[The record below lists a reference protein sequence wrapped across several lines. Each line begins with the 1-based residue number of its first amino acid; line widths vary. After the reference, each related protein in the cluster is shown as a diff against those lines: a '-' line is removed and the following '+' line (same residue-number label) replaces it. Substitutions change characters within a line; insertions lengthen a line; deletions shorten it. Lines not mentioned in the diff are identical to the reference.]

1 MRRLR
6 WWVAAGM
13 IVLLLAQA
21 MPWLRAA
28 EPLPES
34 EQRHDCPIG
43 LGLSGPPGAVAV
55 APEDRQRM
63 YLCFAYQQFGDLPD
77 EELLARGGA
86 LCDSDVRDE
95 ELTRLLELRCP
106 GLYERNQRIYL
117 AERKAEEAEAKRRL
131 AAAKAGCPRRKPV
144 AEPVRQMRAAL
155 WVDTGGIQAW
165 EEGYGGLDY
174 SGRFL
179 AKGRGT
185 VHLSWGGDEKGPV
198 CVTGEAYRQ
207 RPPHARGW
215 QRSGEMSYHSPTGVL
230 RFFGDD
236 GDVTVAGAG
245 SYRIRAYVRGVER
258 APDLARAKA
267 VREVLIVVFPASATA
282 NRRAAARIG
291 GGGAAGRGSA

>member
-13 IVLLLAQA
+13 TMLLLALA
-21 MPWLRAA
+21 MPWLRLTT
-28 EPLPES
+28 PLPES
-34 EQRHDCPIG
+34 GRQRDCPVMG
-43 LGLSGPPGAVAV
+43 LDGPPGAVAV

-63 YLCFAYQQFGDLPD
+63 YLCFAHRRFGDLPD

-86 LCDSDVRDE
+86 LCDSEVRDE

-106 GLYERNQRIYL
+106 GLYERNQQIYL
-117 AERKAEEAEAKRRL
+117 AERDAEEAEAKRRL
-131 AAAKAGCPRRKPV
+131 AAAKAGCPRRKPI
-144 AEPVRQMRAAL
+144 AAPVRQVRAAL

-207 RPPHARGW
+207 RPPHAKGW
-215 QRSGEMSYHSPTGVL
+215 QRSGEMSYQSPTGVL

-236 GDVTVAGAG
+236 GDLLGDVTVAGAG
-245 SYRIRAYVRGVER
+245 TYRIRAYVRGPER
-258 APDLARAKA
+258 APGLARAKA
-267 VREVLIVVFPASATA
+267 VREVLIVVFPGSA
-282 NRRAAARIG
+282 RAAR
-291 GGGAAGRGSA
+291 R

>member
-13 IVLLLAQA
+13 TVLLLALA

-43 LGLSGPPGAVAV
+43 LGLNGPPGAVAV

-106 GLYERNQRIYL
+106 GLYERNQQIYL
-117 AERKAEEAEAKRRL
+117 AERKAEESEAKRRL

-144 AEPVRQMRAAL
+144 AEPVRQVRAAM

-165 EEGYGGLDY
+165 ERGYSGLDY
-174 SGRFL
+174 TGGFL
-179 AKGRGT
+179 AKGKGT
-185 VHLSWGGDEKGPV
+185 VYLTWGGQERGPV
-198 CVTGEAYRQ
+198 CVTGEVYRQ

-215 QRSGEMSYHSPTGVL
+215 QRSGEVSYHSPTGVL

-236 GDVTVAGAG
+236 GDVLGDVTVAGAG
-245 SYRIRAYVRGVER
+245 SYRIRAYVRGAGR

-267 VREVLIVVFPASATA
+267 VREVLIVVFPASA
-282 NRRAAARIG
+282 RAMPTGRWTRRIG
-291 GGGAAGRGSA
+291 